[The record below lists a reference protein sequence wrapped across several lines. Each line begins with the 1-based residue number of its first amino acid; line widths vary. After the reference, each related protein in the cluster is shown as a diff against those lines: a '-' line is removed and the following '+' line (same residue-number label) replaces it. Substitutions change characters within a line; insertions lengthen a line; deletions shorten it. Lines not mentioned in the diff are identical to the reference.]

1 MNIKMIA
8 LDLDRT
14 TLNRNGSL
22 SAENRKVLTELLN
35 RGIHVV
41 PASGRSL
48 TSFPQEILT
57 LPGLKYVITSNGAA
71 IYRLPEQ
78 ENRKSGEDSVTNP
91 TKTPVCLQKFL
102 LDPLTVRKVM
112 RLTETVDVTYE
123 AFVDGQAYA
132 DPAYIAD
139 PTAFG
144 AVKEAAAY
152 IQGTRIPADIREFI
166 REHEERLDRVDVVV
180 GDRKKKEELM
190 QLLREQCPGIYL
202 TTSVEQ
208 LIEISDIR
216 AGKHSAV
223 KFLQELLNISP
234 EETAAFGDADND
246 VEMLREAGIG
256 IAVQNAS
263 SACMAAADAVTRS
276 CEEDGV
282 AYGIRRVLGLLQEEQ
297 DIHS

>member
-1 MNIKMIA
+1 MKIKMIA

-14 TLNRNGSL
+14 TLNRNGRL
-22 SAENRKVLTELLN
+22 SDENRKVLTELLN
-35 RGIHVV
+35 RGIHVI

-71 IYRLPEQ
+71 VYRLPEQ
-78 ENRKSGEDSVTNP
+78 ENRKSGEDSVTNQ
-91 TKTPVCLQKFL
+91 TEAPVCLQKFL
-102 LDPLTVRKVM
+102 LDPLTVRRVM
-112 RLTETVDVTYE
+112 ELTATEDVTYE

-144 AVKEAAAY
+144 AVKEATAY
-152 IQGTRIPADIREFI
+152 IQSTRVPVADIREFI
-166 REHEERLDRVDVVV
+166 REHEDRLDSVDVIV

-223 KFLQELLNISP
+223 KFLQELLKISP

-246 VEMLREAGIG
+246 VEMLREAGMG

-263 SACMAAADAVTRS
+263 QACMAAADAVTRS
-276 CEEDGV
+276 CEDDGV
-282 AYGIRRVLGLLQEEQ
+282 AYGIRKILGLIKAE
-297 DIHS
+297 

>member
-1 MNIKMIA
+1 M
-8 LDLDRT
+8 
-14 TLNRNGSL
+14 
-22 SAENRKVLTELLN
+22 
-35 RGIHVV
+35 
-41 PASGRSL
+41 
-48 TSFPQEILT
+48 
-57 LPGLKYVITSNGAA
+57 
-71 IYRLPEQ
+71 
-78 ENRKSGEDSVTNP
+78 
-91 TKTPVCLQKFL
+91 
-102 LDPLTVRKVM
+102 
-112 RLTETVDVTYE
+112 TYE

-144 AVKEAAAY
+144 AVKEATAY
-152 IQGTRIPADIREFI
+152 IQSTRIPVADIREFI
-166 REHEERLDRVDVVV
+166 REHEDRLDSVDVIV

-223 KFLQELLNISP
+223 KFLQELLKISP

-263 SACMAAADAVTRS
+263 LACMAAADAVTRS

-282 AYGIRRVLGLLQEEQ
+282 AYGIRKILGLIKAE
-297 DIHS
+297 

>member
-1 MNIKMIA
+1 MKIKMIA

-14 TLNRNGSL
+14 TLNRNGRL
-22 SAENRKVLTELLN
+22 SDENRKVLTELLN

-48 TSFPQEILT
+48 TSFPPEILT

-71 IYRLPEQ
+71 VYRLPEL
-78 ENRKSGEDSVTNP
+78 ENRKSGEDSVKNP
-91 TKTPVCLQKFL
+91 TETPVCLQKFL
-102 LDPLTVRKVM
+102 LDPLTVRRVM
-112 RLTETVDVTYE
+112 ELTATEDVTYE

-144 AVKEAAAY
+144 AVKEATAY
-152 IQGTRIPADIREFI
+152 IQSTRVPVADIREFI
-166 REHEERLDRVDVVV
+166 REHEDRLDSVDVIV

-223 KFLQELLNISP
+223 KFLQELFVFDL
-234 EETAAFGDADND
+234 
-246 VEMLREAGIG
+246 V
-256 IAVQNAS
+256 V
-263 SACMAAADAVTRS
+263 
-276 CEEDGV
+276 
-282 AYGIRRVLGLLQEEQ
+282 
-297 DIHS
+297 